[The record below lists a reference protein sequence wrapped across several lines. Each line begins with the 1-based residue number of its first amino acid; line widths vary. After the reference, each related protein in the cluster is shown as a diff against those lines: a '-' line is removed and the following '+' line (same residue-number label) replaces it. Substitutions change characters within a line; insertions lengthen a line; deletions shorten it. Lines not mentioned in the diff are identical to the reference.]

1 MIWGENPPFKE
12 TPILVLEFFL
22 ESFVKTF
29 EMVNHEGEVKS
40 CHVWGV
46 IRVRSWK
53 GLVTP
58 TCKPLKL
65 KGHLEGEQT
74 TTLLR
79 GRNRSPWL
87 STTYKSWDD
96 APSSCSL
103 HFFLRG

>member
-1 MIWGENPPFKE
+1 M
-12 TPILVLEFFL
+12 LEFFL
-22 ESFVKTF
+22 ESFVKTL

-40 CHVWGV
+40 YHVWGV
-46 IRVRSWK
+46 MRVCSWK

-96 APSSCSL
+96 APSSCLL